1 MITYDLKP
9 GLRGMLKKKKALV
22 KIREAVWFEIDVA
35 IKYPSFSVICFPTVD
50 MPFIKMVSR
59 LIYDETANIY
69 VETDVRWGKKEYNC
83 VRVTD
88 SKAN

>member
-1 MITYDLKP
+1 M
-9 GLRGMLKKKKALV
+9 
-22 KIREAVWFEIDVA
+22 
-35 IKYPSFSVICFPTVD
+35 ICFPTVD

-59 LIYDETANIY
+59 SKGSEIYDETANIY